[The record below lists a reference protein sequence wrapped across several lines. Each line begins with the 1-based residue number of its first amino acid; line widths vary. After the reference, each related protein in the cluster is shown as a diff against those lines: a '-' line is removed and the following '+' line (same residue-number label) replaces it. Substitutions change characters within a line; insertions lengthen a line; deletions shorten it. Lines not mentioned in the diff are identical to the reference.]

1 MKSLK
6 RMRLPVLVLALAV
19 ALTGCSVS
27 IPADPDGTLDRV
39 RDGVLRVGVSP
50 NPPWTVTGPALSGS
64 EVELVRE
71 FADRVDAEIEWQ
83 EGGEEALVAAMERGE
98 LDLVIGGLTA
108 KSPWA
113 DKVALTAPY
122 TSSTDK
128 QGKKHDHVMAAPM
141 GENAFLFE
149 LESHLIGTE

>member
-1 MKSLK
+1 MPS
-6 RMRLPVLVLALAV
+6 PVLVAALV
-19 ALTGCSVS
+19 LVLTGCGIS

-50 NPPWTVTGPALSGS
+50 HPPWTVTGLEPSGS
-64 EVELVRE
+64 EVELVRK
-71 FADRVDAEIEWQ
+71 FADRLDAEIEWI
-83 EGGEEALVAAMERGE
+83 EGGEEALVASMERGE
-98 LDLVIGGLTA
+98 LDLVVGGLTA

-113 DKVALTAPY
+113 DQVALTAPY

-149 LESHLIGTE
+149 LESHLNGTE